1 MRHDALT
8 IGGDFR
14 VLRPAGNVH
23 LRSAP
28 RSGLDKA
35 FDTLIVP
42 GQEHLL
48 SMARR
53 QAPACGEKPGLMPV
67 LSQGGPEP
75 APGLLAF
82 VCANGCP
89 GKRPEWSRRRR

>member
-1 MRHDALT
+1 VLLKIVYLLVRQLLSLAVLVFR
-8 IGGDFR
+8 GD
-14 VLRPAGNVH
+14 RPAGNVH

-35 FDTLIVP
+35 FDILIVP

-53 QAPACGEKPGLMPV
+53 QAQARGEKPGLIQSTGTTYSAV
-67 LSQGGPEP
+67 SSLS
-75 APGLLAF
+75 AS
-82 VCANGCP
+82 V
-89 GKRPEWSRRRR
+89 W